1 MAQATDRY
9 VGNEPGRTPLV
20 TPDKGVGVAHQSPTR
35 QLIRAMVHRQRRHT
49 ALGAAF
55 WSLHQV
61 CEALVPVAI
70 GLVIDHA
77 VSTGSGWAMTWSLLG
92 LFGLFTAL
100 TMGWRTGYWFLSKA
114 LLEESHLL
122 RMQVVRRVVTGRGIR
137 TNRQSGE
144 LLSISTSD
152 TRAAAE
158 LLELGSRVVAALVG
172 LVVSTAVL
180 LRIDWS
186 LGLGLVVG
194 IPVLILGL
202 NALGPLVERRTAR
215 QQQALGQAAAT
226 ASDLLTGLRPLR
238 GFGGVDEA
246 SRRYHTASRISL
258 RANIGAVRAGATFV
272 SASSFT
278 ASLLIAVVAALSG
291 WFALQER
298 ITIGELIMVVGL
310 ATFLTDPVLNLA
322 DCVFQMATSR
332 ASAKRVAEILAAAE
346 GSTSGSQTA
355 LPGAIRL
362 DQVHA
367 PGLADVD
374 LTIEPGEL
382 LGIVT
387 TEIAAAD
394 AVSELLAGT
403 RRPERGEV
411 TLAGTSM
418 SELDV
423 ASLRRVVL
431 VAPHTVDLF
440 GSTLREALHTDDGQD
455 ESAMG
460 TAMVAAAIGELH
472 GDDGGG
478 LDRELLDHG
487 LNLSGGQ
494 RQRVALARALLADRP
509 VTVLRDPTTAVDAVT
524 EHSIAEGLRTH
535 RAGDTRTTVLVTTSA
550 PLLAR
555 CDRVVF
561 LHDSRIAGIG
571 RHRELLEDPAYAEV
585 VLR

>member
-1 MAQATDRY
+1 MAQATDGY
-9 VGNEPGRTPLV
+9 VVEDHGRTLP
-20 TPDKGVGVAHQSPTR
+20 TSPDPGIARPSPTR
-35 QLIRAMVHRQRRHT
+35 HLIRAMVHRQRRHT
-49 ALGAAF
+49 ALSAAF

-77 VSTGSGWAMTWSLLG
+77 VSTGSGGAMLWSLLG
-92 LFGLFTAL
+92 VFGLFTAL
-100 TMGWRTGYWFLSKA
+100 TMGWRTGYWFICKA

-122 RMQVVRRVVTGRGIR
+122 RMQIVRRVVTGRGIS

-152 TRAAAE
+152 THAAAQ
-158 LLELGSRVVAALVG
+158 LLELGSRSVAALVG
-172 LVVSTAVL
+172 LVVSTVVL
-180 LRIDWS
+180 LRIDWL
-186 LGLGLVVG
+186 LGIGLVVG
-194 IPVLILGL
+194 VPVLILGL
-202 NALGPLVERRTAR
+202 NALGPLVERRTSM

-238 GFGGVDEA
+238 GFGGIDEA
-246 SRRYHTASRISL
+246 TRRYHTASRVSL
-258 RANIGAVRAGATFV
+258 RANIGAVRAGATFI
-272 SASSFT
+272 SASTFT
-278 ASLLIAVVAALSG
+278 TSLLIAVVAALSG

-310 ATFLTDPVLNLA
+310 ATFITDPVLNLA
-322 DCVFQMATSR
+322 DCVFRLATAR
-332 ASAKRVAEILAAAE
+332 ASAKRVAEILAAPE
-346 GSTSGSQTA
+346 GSTSGTRTA
-355 LPGAIRL
+355 LAGAIRL
-362 DQVHA
+362 DQVHT
-367 PGLADVD
+367 PGLADVS

-382 LGIVT
+382 LGIVA

-394 AVSELLAGT
+394 AVTELLAGT
-403 RRPERGEV
+403 RRPERGTV
-411 TLAGTSM
+411 TLAGTAISD
-418 SELDV
+418 LDV
-423 ASLRRVVL
+423 ASSRRIML
-431 VAPHTVDLF
+431 VEPHTVDLF
-440 GSTLREALHTDDGQD
+440 GSTLREALRTDDGQD
-455 ESAMG
+455 ETAMG
-460 TAMVAAAIGELH
+460 KAMAAAAIAELH

-494 RQRVALARALLADRP
+494 RQRVALSRALIADRP

-524 EHSIAEGLRTH
+524 EQSIAEGLRGY
-535 RAGDTRTTVLVTTSA
+535 RADDTRTTVLITTSA

-561 LHDSRIAGIG
+561 LHDSQVAGIG
-571 RHRELLEDPAYAEV
+571 QHRELLQDPAYAEV

>member
-9 VGNEPGRTPLV
+9 TEDYAGQPLLAAPGKSSTHR
-20 TPDKGVGVAHQSPTR
+20 SPTR
-35 QLIRAMVHRQRRHT
+35 RLIRAMVRRQRRDT
-49 ALGAAF
+49 ARCAAF

-77 VSTGSGWAMTWSLLG
+77 VTTGSGWAMTWSLLG
-92 LFGLFTAL
+92 IFGLFTAL

-114 LLEESHLL
+114 VLEESHLL

-137 TNRQSGE
+137 TNRQTGE
-144 LLSISTSD
+144 LLSIATSD
-152 TRAAAE
+152 THAAAGM
-158 LLELGSRVVAALVG
+158 LELGSRVVAALVG
-172 LVVSTAVL
+172 LVVSTVVL
-180 LRIDWS
+180 LRIDWA
-186 LGLGLVVG
+186 LGIGLVVG

-202 NALGPLVERRTAR
+202 NALGPLVERRTSV
-215 QQQALGQAAAT
+215 QQQAIGQAAAT

-246 SRRYHTASRISL
+246 ARRYRTASRISL
-258 RANIGAVRAGATFV
+258 RANIGAVRAGAAFVGASTF
-272 SASSFT
+272 T
-278 ASLLIAVVAALSG
+278 TSLLIAIVAALSG

-310 ATFLTDPVLNLA
+310 AAFITDPVLNLA
-322 DCVFQMATSR
+322 DCVFRLATAR
-332 ASAKRVAEILAAAE
+332 ASAGRVAEVLAAPE
-346 GSTSGSQTA
+346 RTTSGTGA
-355 LPGAIRL
+355 AVTGAIRL
-362 DQVHA
+362 DQVHT
-367 PGLADVD
+367 PGLAGVD

-382 LGIVT
+382 LGVVT

-394 AVSELLAGT
+394 AVTELLAGT
-403 RRPERGEV
+403 RRPERGQV
-411 TLAGTSM
+411 TLAGTPM
-418 SELDV
+418 SDLDV

-431 VAPHTVDLF
+431 VEPHTVDLF
-440 GSTLREALHTDDGQD
+440 GATLREALQTDDGPD
-455 ESAMG
+455 E
-460 TAMVAAAIGELH
+460 TAMRRAMMAAAMDEL
-472 GDDGGG
+472 GADDAGG

-524 EHSIAEGLRTH
+524 EHVIAEGLRTY
-535 RAGDTRTTVLVTTSA
+535 RTGDTRTTVLITTSA
-550 PLLAR
+550 PLLAH

-561 LHDSRIAGIG
+561 LHDSRIAGLG
-571 RHRELLEDPAYAEV
+571 RHRELLEIAAYAEV